1 METNTRK
8 SQHMKHIFTTLLA
21 IAAFTFTSFAQEH
34 YGAKITPDGA
44 KPASELPALMKKK
57 KELNVKIT
65 GPVLEACKVK
75 GCWMMVDL
83 GNGQKMRVSFKDYA
97 FFVPKNSGG
106 KTAVME
112 GVATWQETT
121 VKELKHYAK
130 DAGKSQAEID
140 AIKEPLRELVFE
152 AKGVIIK

>member
-1 METNTRK
+1 
-8 SQHMKHIFTTLLA
+8 MKKIFTTLLVIGLFSLGA
-21 IAAFTFTSFAQEH
+21 LAQEH
-34 YGAKITPDGA
+34 YGAKITPEGA
-44 KPASELPALMKKK
+44 KAATELPALMKKK
-57 KELNVKIT
+57 KEMNIKIT
-65 GPVLEACKVK
+65 GQVLEACKVK

-130 DAGKSQAEID
+130 DAGKSQEEID
-140 AIKEPLRELVFE
+140 AIKKPKKELVFE
-152 AKGVIIK
+152 ASGVILM